1 MILVTGGLG
10 YVGSFTCK
18 FLSKK
23 NKPFSIDNLS
33 RGNSFSGKYCRNFK
47 VNIGDV
53 GKVSKIIKKNKIDTI
68 LHLAAYTCVRE
79 SNNKREAYKINN
91 FVNQK
96 KFLKT
101 AIKNGVKKIIFSSS
115 YCVENISQSKVAEI
129 SPYARYK
136 YLIENY
142 LKRLSKKRN
151 IGVIIIRYPNISGA
165 SLNADL
171 GEKNDKITR
180 IFPTFYKKILYKKKI
195 KLFYDP
201 KSNIYPKRSYIHV
214 EDIAYLNFKLIKYIA
229 KMKKKILL
237 FKVKNKLNYSNKD
250 IYNIMSKKLNKKT
263 SVELKKIN
271 ITEKLTPSKFKI
283 NKNFNKINWKP
294 KNSSLS
300 QICNTNLKWFKKIY
314 QHKPSEF

>member
-1 MILVTGGLG
+1 MILITGGLG

-23 NKPFSIDNLS
+23 NKLFSIDNLS
-33 RGNSFSGKYCRNFK
+33 RGNNFSGKYCKNFK

-79 SNNKREAYKINN
+79 SNNKKEAYKINN

-115 YCVENISQSKVAEI
+115 YCVENITQSKVTEI

-142 LKRLSKKRN
+142 LKKLSKKEN
-151 IGVIIIRYPNISGA
+151 INVIIIRYPNISGA
-165 SLNADL
+165 SLKADL

-180 IFPTFYKKILYKKKI
+180 IFPTFYKRI
-195 KLFYDP
+195 F
-201 KSNIYPKRSYIHV
+201 V
-214 EDIAYLNFKLIKYIA
+214 
-229 KMKKKILL
+229 
-237 FKVKNKLNYSNKD
+237 
-250 IYNIMSKKLNKKT
+250 
-263 SVELKKIN
+263 
-271 ITEKLTPSKFKI
+271 
-283 NKNFNKINWKP
+283 
-294 KNSSLS
+294 
-300 QICNTNLKWFKKIY
+300 
-314 QHKPSEF
+314 